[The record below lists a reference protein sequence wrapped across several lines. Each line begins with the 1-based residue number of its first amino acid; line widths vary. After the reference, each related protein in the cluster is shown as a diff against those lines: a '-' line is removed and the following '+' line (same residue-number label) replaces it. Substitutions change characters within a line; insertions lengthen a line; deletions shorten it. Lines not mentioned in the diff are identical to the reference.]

1 MVKRSVKVSPTT
13 KGKEKRVVAG
23 VSRHEKRPAPEE
35 EVLDP
40 LLAKQAFSS
49 EQQALQFFTES
60 IASKVEGDQTQRA
73 DIQQFLQL
81 LLETDPI
88 LREELLDG
96 LNVKK

>member
-13 KGKEKRVVAG
+13 KVQKKRVVVDEA
-23 VSRHEKRPAPEE
+23 RHEKRAAPVE

-40 LLAKQAFSS
+40 LLAKQTFSS

-60 IASKVEGDQTQRA
+60 IASKVEGDPAQRA